1 MSLQMSEDHHSHQP
15 HFESFQ
21 FESGA
26 RVEVV
31 SREVSPAS
39 PLGVFEA
46 AALGWQFFVYSR
58 SVDELGRHV
67 YGLRHDCG
75 MICRCEHPLPSRPEK
90 EADKYASLRLWE
102 LLEAVYSGFPAD
114 SLKLINNDC
123 IERNLYAKSVLKI
136 HNGPTL
142 QSLPWRN
149 NRK

>member
-1 MSLQMSEDHHSHQP
+1 MSEDHHSHQP

-31 SREVSPAS
+31 SREASPAS
-39 PLGVFEA
+39 PLGVFEV

-75 MICRCEHPLPSRPEK
+75 MICRCEHPLPSRPEN

-149 NRK
+149 TRK

>member
-1 MSLQMSEDHHSHQP
+1 MSEDHYPRQSQS
-15 HFESFQ
+15 EGFQ

-26 RVEVV
+26 HVEVV
-31 SREVSPAS
+31 SREVSPTS

-75 MICRCEHPLPSRPEK
+75 MICRCEHPLPARQEQ
-90 EADKYASLRLWE
+90 EADKFASLRLWE

-123 IERNLYAKSVLKI
+123 IERDLYAKSLLKT
-136 HNGPTL
+136 HNGPTF
-142 QSLPWRN
+142 QSLPWRDS
-149 NRK
+149 RK